1 MGVRF
6 EITTE
11 PGTVAP
17 GDLVVLRLVTKKGGV
32 KWTCGT
38 VRCFTDDEDQP
49 AIVLTTGK
57 IPEYDGY
64 GLVCCIKSIPDEVQM
79 TINDDGEVVG

>member
-1 MGVRF
+1 MSVRF

-17 GDLVVLRLVTKKGGV
+17 GDLVVLRLVNMKGGV

-38 VRCFTDDEDQP
+38 VRCFTDDEVQM
-49 AIVLTTGK
+49 AITDEGEVR
-57 IPEYDGY
+57 DGY
-64 GLVCCIKSIPDEVQM
+64 GY
-79 TINDDGEVVG
+79 

>member
-6 EITTE
+6 EMTTE

-17 GDLVVLRLVTKKGGV
+17 GDLVVLRLVTQKGGV

-38 VRCFTDDEDQP
+38 VRCFTDE
-49 AIVLTTGK
+49 
-57 IPEYDGY
+57 
-64 GLVCCIKSIPDEVQM
+64 
-79 TINDDGEVVG
+79 GEVVG